1 MFERAFEVAEYES
14 RTPFMAA
21 AGLQL
26 TAVPVE
32 HYDIEAFGFR
42 VEGDRVLA
50 YSGDSGP
57 CPALGELAHDADLL
71 LCEATLAS
79 GELDGPSRGHL
90 APDEVDA
97 AAAAAHAKR
106 ILLTHRPDERPA
118 PPGSELAYDGLEI
131 EL

>member
-14 RTPFMAA
+14 RMPFTA
-21 AGLQL
+21 AGLQV

-57 CPALGELAHDADLL
+57 SRRARGARARRRPPPLRGDA
-71 LCEATLAS
+71 
-79 GELDGPSRGHL
+79 
-90 APDEVDA
+90 
-97 AAAAAHAKR
+97 
-106 ILLTHRPDERPA
+106 
-118 PPGSELAYDGLEI
+118 
-131 EL
+131 